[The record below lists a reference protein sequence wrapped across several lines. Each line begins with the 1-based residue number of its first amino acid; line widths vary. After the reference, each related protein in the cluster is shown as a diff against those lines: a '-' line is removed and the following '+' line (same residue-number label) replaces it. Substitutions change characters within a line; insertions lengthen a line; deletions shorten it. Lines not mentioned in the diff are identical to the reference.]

1 MIMRAKLG
9 TEELKSIFYHR
20 TAAAEAILREGF
32 RDAEG
37 SYMLVGMTLRGVF
50 VSNVP
55 LDCNEGAK
63 GDQLLEVSL
72 TASCDIS
79 DYEQIEEGKGH
90 REWCV
95 PAEIINRY
103 GTVRLLSEE
112 PDDIDRFGKHY
123 KP

>member
-1 MIMRAKLG
+1 VS
-9 TEELKSIFYHR
+9 EEFKSIFYHR
-20 TAAAEAILREGF
+20 TDAAEAILHDGF

-37 SYMLVGMTLRGVF
+37 SYMCVGITLRGVF

-55 LDCNEGAK
+55 LDCNEGAR

-72 TASCDIS
+72 PASVDIS
-79 DYEQIEEGKGH
+79 DYELIEEGKGH

-112 PDDIDRFGKHY
+112 PDDIDRFRKHY